1 VQNLTEIIGWA
12 SSLILLLTIAKQV
25 HKQWASGET
34 EGVSRWLFIGQM
46 AASVGF
52 AIYSYLVDNR
62 VFVFTNALMVLNGL
76 VGYMVLRRNRRR
88 RGNCVNLTG

>member
-1 VQNLTEIIGWA
+1 MHLTAVKNIADIIGWA

-46 AASVGF
+46 TASFGF
-52 AIYSYLVDNR
+52 AVYSWMVDNQI
-62 VFVFTNALMVLNGL
+62 FVFTNCLMVLNGL
-76 VGYMVLRRNRRR
+76 AGYLVVRRNKRRY
-88 RGNCVNLTG
+88 GSE